1 MTQCFFTLTKIIL
14 HYINI
19 EQYMITEINEKEQPS
34 CETVSA
40 KLPEQEFKKI
50 NDFVSDGLFL
60 NEEDFVRESIR
71 EKLRN
76 MEVITLRDI
85 PYEQQKEEIIDY
97 AEKHRV
103 VDALEIADE
112 LHLDV
117 FDVNDIMVE
126 LIKEGILEEL

>member
-1 MTQCFFTLTKIIL
+1 
-14 HYINI
+14 
-19 EQYMITEINEKEQPS
+19 MITEINEKEQPS

-117 FDVNDIMVE
+117 FDVNDIIVE